1 MTDFMIEVKKLTRHY
16 KKLEAVRGIDLAV
29 RQGEVFGIVGPD
41 GAGKTTTIQML
52 TGILSPTAG
61 EARVAQVDVVRDADQ
76 LGGKIGYMSEGF
88 TLYGTLSVE
97 ENMDFFADLYGVPAR
112 FRRERKEQLL
122 HFARLNEARGR
133 RAGNLS
139 GGMKK
144 KLALACTLMYS
155 PQVLFLDEP
164 TTGVDPVS
172 RRDFWKLLHD
182 WRQTGEGLTI
192 FVSTPYMDE
201 AERFDRVALMHQGR
215 FIAIDKPKTLKA
227 SLNGE
232 MLDLKAEP
240 QGTAL
245 QVLEATKG
253 VSHVQ
258 VFGERLHLLV
268 PIGNGQTPRLDV
280 ETNLA
285 AAGVTLLEQRRT
297 KPTLEDVFVASIE
310 AVEQE
315 SGEED
320 EPGSTGDQE
329 TKRRRDKGIIHT
341 VLVGLRSGNLKPVPS
356 VSAGQ
361 PPSEVHIEHRRDV
374 EVSKILNPQSEIPDY
389 AVSVERLTKRFG
401 SFTAVDGINFNVHAG
416 EIFGFLG
423 PNGSGKTTT
432 IRMLTGLLP
441 PTSGAGTVAGFD
453 ILREQARI
461 KPEIGYMSQKFSLYP
476 DLTVGEN
483 IDFYAGL
490 YSVPRQGRA
499 ERKAWVLEMAGLRDK
514 ERLLARDLSGGW
526 KQRLALGCAVQHQPR
541 ILFLDEPTSGV
552 DPISRRAFWDLIF
565 ELSAQGVTIFVT
577 THYMEEA
584 DHCHTVALLYYG
596 QLIALDSPAAMR
608 ANMKAGQMLEVD
620 VAHALRASNVVAD
633 LPQVQSAAPYGDKL
647 HVLVWGEADEA
658 VEPLSQALTAADLLP
673 SRIEP
678 IEFSLEDLFV
688 IFIEMQETGQR
699 ERMEA
704 NP

>member
-1 MTDFMIEVKKLTRHY
+1 MMADLMIEAKSLTRRY

-29 RQGEVFGIVGPD
+29 PQGEIFGIVGPD

-52 TGILSPTAG
+52 TGILNPTAG
-61 EARVAQVDVVRDADQ
+61 EARVAGLDVVRDTDR

-88 TLYGTLSVE
+88 TLYGSLSVE
-97 ENMDFFADLYGVPAR
+97 ENMDFFADLYGVPASV
-112 FRRERKEQLL
+112 RRERKAQLL
-122 HFARLNEARGR
+122 HFARLREARGR

-155 PQVLFLDEP
+155 PRVLFLDEP

-192 FVSTPYMDE
+192 FVSTPYLDE
-201 AERFDRVALMHQGR
+201 AERFDRVALMHQGQ
-215 FIAIDKPKTLKA
+215 FIATDTPQALKA
-227 SLNGE
+227 SLDGE
-232 MLDLKAEP
+232 MLNLKAEP
-240 QGTAL
+240 QAIAL
-245 QVLEATKG
+245 QVLKATAG

-258 VFGERLHLLV
+258 VFGDRLHLLV
-268 PIGNGQTPRLDV
+268 PTGNGRTP
-280 ETNLA
+280 NLNLEPNLT
-285 AAGVTLLEQRRT
+285 AAGVRLVEQRRT
-297 KPTLEDVFVASIE
+297 EPSLEDVFVASIE
-310 AVEQE
+310 AVEQK
-315 SGEED
+315 SDRKGEQEKQGNKGQAKIQNLED
-320 EPGSTGDQE
+320 VQTNP
-329 TKRRRDKGIIHT
+329 K
-341 VLVGLRSGNLKPVPS
+341 
-356 VSAGQ
+356 
-361 PPSEVHIEHRRDV
+361 
-374 EVSKILNPQSEIPDY
+374 SKIQNPKSH
-389 AVSVERLTKRFG
+389 AVTVAGLTKRFG
-401 SFTAVDGINFNVHAG
+401 SFIAVDRISFNVPAG

-423 PNGSGKTTT
+423 PNGSGKTTI

-453 ILREQARI
+453 ILRQQARI

-490 YSVPRQGRA
+490 YNVPRRQRA
-499 ERKAWVLEMAGLRDK
+499 VRKAWVLEMAGLRGK
-514 ERLLARDLSGGW
+514 ERLLTCDLSGGW

-608 ANMKAGQMLEVD
+608 ANMKAGQMLEFE
-620 VAHALRASNVVAD
+620 VADALWASNVVSS
-633 LPQVQSAAPYGDKL
+633 LPHVQSAAPYGDKL
-647 HVLVWGEADEA
+647 HVLVWGEAEEA
-658 VEPLSQALTAADLLP
+658 VEPLSRALAAADLL
-673 SRIEP
+673 SGRVEP

-688 IFIEMQETGQR
+688 IFIEMQEAGQR
-699 ERMEA
+699 ERMEEA
-704 NP
+704 R

>member
-1 MTDFMIEVKKLTRHY
+1 MTDWMIEAKNLSRSY
-16 KKLEAVRGIDLAV
+16 KKVEAVRGIDLAV
-29 RQGEVFGIVGPD
+29 RRGEIFGLVGPD

-52 TGILSPTAG
+52 TGLLTPTAG
-61 EARVAQVDVVRDADQ
+61 EARVAGVDVVRQ
-76 LGGKIGYMSEGF
+76 PNRLGGKIGYMSEGF

-97 ENMDFFADLYGVPAR
+97 ENMDFFADLYGVPTR
-112 FRRERKEQLL
+112 IRRERKEQLL
-122 HFARLNEARGR
+122 RFARLEEARHR

-144 KLALACTLMYS
+144 KLALASTLMYS

-172 RRDFWKLLHD
+172 RRDFWKLLQE
-182 WRQTGEGLTI
+182 WMEASEGLTI
-192 FVSTPYMDE
+192 FVNTPYMDE

-215 FIAIDKPKTLKA
+215 FIALDTPQALKVRLA
-227 SLNGE
+227 GE

-240 QGTAL
+240 QATAL
-245 QVLEATKG
+245 QALRATAG

-268 PIGNGQTPRLDV
+268 STENGREKVADLAAT
-280 ETNLA
+280 LA
-285 AAGVTLLEQRRT
+285 AAGVTLLDQRRT
-297 KPTLEDVFVASIE
+297 QPTLEDVFVACIE
-310 AVEQE
+310 ALEQGSRGAE
-315 SGEED
+315 EQRGRGAEEQGTAERGAPGGGENNQSII
-320 EPGSTGDQE
+320 P
-329 TKRRRDKGIIHT
+329 KGHYVQNLEHIQINPK
-341 VLVGLRSGNLKPVPS
+341 SKIQNLKS
-356 VSAGQ
+356 
-361 PPSEVHIEHRRDV
+361 
-374 EVSKILNPQSEIPDY
+374 Y
-389 AVSVERLTKRFG
+389 AVTVEGLTKRFG
-401 SFTAVDGINFNVHAG
+401 SFTAVDGISFKVRTG

-432 IRMLTGLLP
+432 IRILTGLLP

-461 KPEIGYMSQKFSLYP
+461 KPEIGYMSQKFSLYN
-476 DLTVGEN
+476 DLTVAEN

-490 YSVPRQGRA
+490 YNVPRPRRA
-499 ERKAWVLEMAGLRDK
+499 ECKAWVLDMAGLRGK
-514 ERLLARDLSGGW
+514 ERLLTRELSGGW
-526 KQRLALGCAVQHQPR
+526 KQRLALGCAVLHEPR

-584 DHCHTVALLYYG
+584 DHCHTLALLYYG
-596 QLIALDSPAAMR
+596 QIIALGSPPALK
-608 ANMKAGQMLEVD
+608 ANMKAGQMLELD
-620 VAHALRASNVVAD
+620 VSDALRASNVVAT
-633 LPQVQSAAPYGDKL
+633 LPEVQSAAPYGDKL
-647 HVLVWGEADEA
+647 HVLVWGEAGQA
-658 VEPLSQALTAADLLP
+658 VEPLSHSLTAAGLRP
-673 SRIEP
+673 GGVAP

-688 IFIEMQETGQR
+688 IFIEMQEAGQR
-699 ERMEA
+699 ELKER

>member
-1 MTDFMIEVKKLTRHY
+1 M
-16 KKLEAVRGIDLAV
+16 
-29 RQGEVFGIVGPD
+29 
-41 GAGKTTTIQML
+41 AG
-52 TGILSPTAG
+52 
-61 EARVAQVDVVRDADQ
+61 VDVVRDTDQ

-112 FRRERKEQLL
+112 VRRERKEQLL
-122 HFARLNEARGR
+122 HFARLKEARGR

-182 WRQTGEGLTI
+182 WRQSGEGLTI

-215 FIAIDKPKTLKA
+215 FIATDAPKALKA
-227 SLNGE
+227 SLTGE
-232 MLDLKAEP
+232 MLDIKAEP
-240 QGTAL
+240 QATAL
-245 QVLEATKG
+245 QVLKATEG

-258 VFGERLHLLV
+258 VFGERLHLLA
-268 PIGNGQTPRLDV
+268 PTNNGRGSSL
-280 ETNLA
+280 NLENTLT
-285 AAGVTLLEQRRT
+285 AAGVTLLEQRHT
-297 KPTLEDVFVASIE
+297 EPTLEDVFVASIE

-315 SGEED
+315 SEQAEEQRSRGA
-320 EPGSTGDQE
+320 EGQGSREVGKT
-329 TKRRRDKGIIHT
+329 RRQGNKEQLKIPKGHS
-341 VLVGLRSGNLKPVPS
+341 VQNL
-356 VSAGQ
+356 
-361 PPSEVHIEHRRDV
+361 EDV
-374 EVSKILNPQSEIPDY
+374 QINPKSKTQNPKSY
-389 AVSVERLTKRFG
+389 AVTVEGLTKRFG
-401 SFTAVDGINFNVHAG
+401 SFTAVDGISFTVRPG

-461 KPEIGYMSQKFSLYP
+461 KPAIGYMSQKFSLYP

-490 YSVPRQGRA
+490 YNVPRQRRA
-499 ERKAWVLEMAGLRDK
+499 ARKGWVLEMAGLRDK
-514 ERLLARDLSGGW
+514 ERLLTRDLSGGW

-565 ELSAQGVTIFVT
+565 ELSGQGVTIFVT

-596 QLIALDSPAAMR
+596 QIIALDSPAAMK
-608 ANMKAGQMLEVD
+608 ANMKAGQMLEID

-633 LPQVQSAAPYGDKL
+633 LPEVQSAAPYGDKL
-647 HVLVWGEADEA
+647 HVLVGSQADQA
-658 VEPLSQALTAADLLP
+658 IEPLNRALAAADLP
-673 SRIEP
+673 PGRIEP
-678 IEFSLEDLFV
+678 VEFSLEDLFV
-688 IFIEMQETGQR
+688 IFIEMQEAGQR
-699 ERMEA
+699 ERMEETQ
-704 NP
+704 